1 MILLLRHLKIH
12 CIGIYNYKKEFIIKK
27 YYTMV
32 ANKLFYMSYY
42 YSFHDY
48 VVEVVLQLTVLQKN
62 QCAMVDTSVVSE
74 STIKNI

>member
-1 MILLLRHLKIH
+1 
-12 CIGIYNYKKEFIIKK
+12 
-27 YYTMV
+27 MV
-32 ANKLFYMSYY
+32 ANKIFYMSYY

-48 VVEVVLQLTVLQKN
+48 VIEVVLQLTVLQKN